1 MISCVLAGKVDIAD
15 FWERKEEYLQ
25 HEWIKQPKKWID
37 PVKESN
43 ATKTAMQTG
52 QKTFKQIA
60 AENGRDLQTQIDDMA
75 EVLKYGQKK
84 GIDLGGV
91 VFGGKVQKKE
101 ENSTGQNDN
110 GTDGGSEEKTPVEGG
125 TGAEA
130 GKK

>member
-1 MISCVLAGKVDIAD
+1 MSGENRKIIVTDRANRQKDDFYQTPEWVTRVLLGFHKFDGEIWEPAAG
-15 FWERKEEYLQ
+15 R
-25 HEWIKQPKKWID
+25 
-37 PVKESN
+37 
-43 ATKTAMQTG
+43 G
-52 QKTFKQIA
+52 
-60 AENGRDLQTQIDDMA
+60 DMA